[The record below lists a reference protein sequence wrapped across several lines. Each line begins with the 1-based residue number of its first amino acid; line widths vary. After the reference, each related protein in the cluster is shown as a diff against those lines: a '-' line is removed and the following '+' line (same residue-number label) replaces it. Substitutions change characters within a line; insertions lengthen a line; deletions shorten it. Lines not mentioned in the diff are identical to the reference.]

1 MYRITEREMTFDD
14 FLKLKKVKPFK
25 TNRTD
30 AKSINFG
37 ALFGCS
43 GPSLG
48 SQMKAAGFNED
59 KVTTAMYNFG
69 LENAVNAKVLSEQ
82 QKGRKP
88 DVLATKYAIV
98 GTKIRELFFNIY
110 PCLLDRTLREQE
122 FAKKHGYV
130 RTWTGP
136 VRHLAELRWM
146 KKNPNGEVAGTDA
159 LLYKKEFS
167 HLCNDATNSPIQTAE
182 VYQAMP
188 DMTVFMEVFIK
199 LGLRS
204 RLFNTV
210 HDSGEFYIYKPERD
224 LVYALFTRVAA
235 ENRQPYFNIPMHID
249 VEESDPDKGEVFREG
264 REVNIE
270 EFDLKDEVDKW
281 NEKFSDHQI
290 NYDDIENII
299 HKYIPIYGVLD
310 TRKYIGHGYKPH
322 KVENSQEREII

>member
-1 MYRITEREMTFDD
+1 MTFDD
-14 FLKLKKVKPFK
+14 FMILKKVKPFK
-25 TNRTD
+25 TLRSD

-37 ALFGCS
+37 SLFGCS

-69 LENAVNAKVLSEQ
+69 LENAVNAKILSEQ

-188 DMTVFMEVFIK
+188 DVTATMNFVTRF
-199 LGLRS
+199 GLRT
-204 RLFNTV
+204 RVFNTV
-210 HDSGEFYIYKPERD
+210 HDSLEMYVYKPERD
-224 LVYALFTRVAA
+224 LVYSFLTAIAA
-235 ENRQPYFNIPMHID
+235 YNRQPFFDIPMHID
-249 VEESDPDKGEVFREG
+249 IEESDPDKGMIFREG
-264 REVNIE
+264 AEVNIE
-270 EFDLKDEVDKW
+270 NYDVKEEVEKW
-281 NEKFSDHQI
+281 NAKYLDHQLS
-290 NYDDIENII
+290 YDAIMDCIKEC
-299 HKYIPIYGVLD
+299 IPLYGVVD
-310 TRKYIGHGYKPH
+310 GQRKIKMAYIPH
-322 KVENSQEREII
+322 KVSKENSDYEIV